1 MCGSK
6 FACTGH
12 SKWKRVIEKGREG
25 RKRNGWWGGERVK
38 NRVRARQREASHM
51 SMSGS
56 CLPSRLTTTEAIS
69 RRWVCQR
76 WWNAVSLTHTL
87 PLSLSHSLCLSVGL
101 SCVCVCVCALC
112 TCKDSLRTMQRRD
125 IALSARTR
133 TGLGRGYGSVEVSV
147 RSLAQAQTEFVFS
160 SACLC
165 ICSLGP
171 ACESSNF
178 LNSPPLTVSR
188 PSATLSLGRVV
199 AVCV

>member
-1 MCGSK
+1 MSLSTLMKCCLASP
-6 FACTGH
+6 H
-12 SKWKRVIEKGREG
+12 S
-25 RKRNGWWGGERVK
+25 
-38 NRVRARQREASHM
+38 
-51 SMSGS
+51 
-56 CLPSRLTTTEAIS
+56 T
-69 RRWVCQR
+69 
-76 WWNAVSLTHTL
+76 
-87 PLSLSHSLCLSVGL
+87 PLSLTLTLSVCRL
-101 SCVCVCVCALC
+101 VLCVCVCVCALG

-147 RSLAQAQTEFVFS
+147 RSLAQAQTESVFS

-199 AVCV
+199 ARVCAGFALYSFISFTYFFYVCILSLRFIAECCPLNLYLPLLSLYHHRHPITCWNGPQIGLSL